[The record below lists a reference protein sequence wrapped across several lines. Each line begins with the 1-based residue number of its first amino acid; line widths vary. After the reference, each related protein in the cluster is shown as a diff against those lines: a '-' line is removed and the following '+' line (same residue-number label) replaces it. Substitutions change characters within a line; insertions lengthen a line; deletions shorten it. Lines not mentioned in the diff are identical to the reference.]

1 MTSNFL
7 LMHLNVLMLKQDDPR
22 KCSAAKLVKFN
33 LAKPVTRT
41 TSRTLVL
48 NPFSKKILL
57 KSDRKLVHSITGI
70 DCSWNLA
77 VPAFKKPFTGVAR
90 KLPPLLAGNPVN
102 YSKLNKLT
110 TVEALAAAVYILGY
124 FDITM
129 LLLDKFKWGH
139 TFYALNKNLLE
150 DYSKAI
156 SESDII
162 EICKEYGLTHSYLD
176 IYSS

>member
-1 MTSNFL
+1 
-7 LMHLNVLMLKQDDPR
+7 MHLNVLMLKQDDPR

-57 KSDRKLVHSITGI
+57 KSDRKLVHSVTGI

-77 VPAFKKPFTGVAR
+77 VPAFKKPFTGVGR
-90 KLPPLLAGNPVN
+90 KLPPLLAGNPIN

-110 TVEALAAAVYILGY
+110 TVEALAGAVYILGESEL
-124 FDITM
+124 THT
-129 LLLDKFKWGH
+129 LLQKFKWGP
-139 TFYALNKNLLE
+139 TFFALNENLLGE
-150 DYSKAI
+150 YSKAK
-156 SESDII
+156 SES
-162 EICKEYGLTHSYLD
+162 EILEISHEYGLTD
-176 IYSS
+176 AQFM